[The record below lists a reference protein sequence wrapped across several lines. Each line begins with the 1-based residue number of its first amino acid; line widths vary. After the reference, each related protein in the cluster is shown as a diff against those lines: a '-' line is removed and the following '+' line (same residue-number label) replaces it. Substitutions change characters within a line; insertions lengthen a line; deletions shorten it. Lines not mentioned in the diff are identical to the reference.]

1 MSAASLQTVAGLP
14 AEVPDDL
21 LPAPGDLCDTKQD
34 AAFLDQN
41 GLRSNFTG
49 AATRTCEYR
58 AQKRGQCTPWFR
70 AVPSDA
76 VAIA

>member
-1 MSAASLQTVAGLP
+1 MAGLP

-41 GLRSNFTG
+41 GLRSNLLAQQQELVSTG
-49 AATRTCEYR
+49 HKKEGSVLLGS
-58 AQKRGQCTPWFR
+58 GQFHVMR
-70 AVPSDA
+70 S
-76 VAIA
+76 AIA